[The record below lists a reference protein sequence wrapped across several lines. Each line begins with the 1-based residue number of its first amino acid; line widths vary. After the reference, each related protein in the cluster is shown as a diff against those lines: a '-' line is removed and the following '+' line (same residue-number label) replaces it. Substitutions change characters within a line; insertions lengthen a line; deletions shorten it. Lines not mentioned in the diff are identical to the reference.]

1 VARKLIVF
9 DCEGAKVLEVS
20 DLAQLD
26 KLVKGRAAI
35 AIIEG
40 DVVALG
46 TLELRG
52 GEGAKVAAD
61 PDRGPGCSS
70 PAKGGR
76 GAVKE
81 GHSRA
86 GPDVQGVLR

>member
-26 KLVKGRAAI
+26 KLVKGRAGI

-52 GEGAKVAAD
+52 GEGAKAAAAQTAAQTASAQ
-61 PDRGPGCSS
+61 PGE
-70 PAKGGR
+70 A
-76 GAVKE
+76 E
-81 GHSRA
+81 GWILFMSIET
-86 GPDVQGVLR
+86 PL

>member
-1 VARKLIVF
+1 VARKLIVL

-40 DVVALG
+40 AVVAPL
-46 TLELRG
+46 
-52 GEGAKVAAD
+52 
-61 PDRGPGCSS
+61 S
-70 PAKGGR
+70 
-76 GAVKE
+76 
-81 GHSRA
+81 
-86 GPDVQGVLR
+86 

>member
-26 KLVKGRAAI
+26 KLVKGCAAI

-46 TLELRG
+46 TLELREARALRPPLPRPRPRQLQPSQG
-52 GEGAKVAAD
+52 R
-61 PDRGPGCSS
+61 P
-70 PAKGGR
+70 KGR
-76 GAVKE
+76 
-81 GHSRA
+81 
-86 GPDVQGVLR
+86 QGMS

>member
-46 TLELRG
+46 TLELRE
-52 GEGAKVAAD
+52 GEGAKVAR
-61 PDRGPGCSS
+61 PDRGPDSSS
-70 PAKGGR
+70 PARGGR
-76 GAVKE
+76 GLD
-81 GHSRA
+81 SFSC
-86 GPDVQGVLR
+86 L